1 MLYKSGFESTDYKP
15 RFTAGSYLFSADPCE
30 PPYSA
35 DDTREDFFS
44 ERGHERR
51 RGVSRF
57 DHFLWCQKGRGDL
70 SVSSLDFK
78 TTGAQ
83 SGHILTLHSLQLM
96 NSYRQE
102 ADVCISWGWCRDAS
116 TLPSFKRLNDE
127 KQNERWTSSEVTW
140 RSVVYCGLFGEKS
153 RYKCSTAAFWIIYC
167 FKGNDW

>member
-1 MLYKSGFESTDYKP
+1 MLYKSGFESTDYKR

-116 TLPSFKRLNDE
+116 TLPSFKRLNDGN
-127 KQNERWTSSEVTW
+127 KMKDGRRRRSRDGALFTADSSERKVDT
-140 RSVVYCGLFGEKS
+140 SAPLLPFG
-153 RYKCSTAAFWIIYC
+153 
-167 FKGNDW
+167 